1 MTVREPTGLVVVV
14 GMSSE
19 ARIVEAEGVRAV
31 VSGGLTSQ
39 LAEQLEEL
47 PAGVASGIVSFGVC
61 GGLNPS
67 LKAGDLIIESNSAA
81 WLGRLTSALPNA
93 RSGSVA
99 GGDTMIASTSEK
111 QALRERLGADAID
124 METHLVKAF
133 AERTGTPYA
142 VVRAVS
148 DPAESALPRCALVGL
163 KPNGETDALA
173 VVRSLAQRPWE
184 LPALLRTA
192 REAGAALRAL
202 RDARNL
208 LGPGLGCPDF
218 VEHLVDVR

>member
-47 PAGVASGIVSFGVC
+47 PAGVASGIVRFGVC

-81 WLGRLTSALPNA
+81 SLGQE
-93 RSGSVA
+93 
-99 GGDTMIASTSEK
+99 ASP
-111 QALRERLGADAID
+111 AAI
-124 METHLVKAF
+124 
-133 AERTGTPYA
+133 R
-142 VVRAVS
+142 
-148 DPAESALPRCALVGL
+148 
-163 KPNGETDALA
+163 
-173 VVRSLAQRPWE
+173 
-184 LPALLRTA
+184 
-192 REAGAALRAL
+192 
-202 RDARNL
+202 
-208 LGPGLGCPDF
+208 
-218 VEHLVDVR
+218 